1 MRFEMSRML
10 RNFLLGF
17 VALWLLVACQE
28 KVDVSNR
35 YVFTMKTVM
44 SYLEKYDQY
53 SEYVK
58 LLKKTPVS
66 KMSETTLAQLL
77 SARGHYTVFAPTNDA
92 IQDYLDS
99 LYTKG
104 LISEPSWDG
113 FGNEHIRDSIEKVIV
128 YNSIIDGG
136 DNNTYAVS
144 EFPVKQDAEIPTP
157 NMYDRRLTV
166 HQPAMGE
173 QYLINDMQM
182 DERNFD
188 ILLTNGVIHAMKQ
201 VVAPTNNT
209 LGLWL
214 ADMINGRQGNYL
226 VTAKL
231 INAIGLIDSLKQWE
245 DVAYRDLYERGEIP
259 TVHDEAINSNNVF
272 HTPQHR
278 YYGYTLFAET
288 DSVWESLL
296 GKTAREISVQDVVDY
311 LVANNIYPDAVNN
324 TDYENENNLLNR
336 FVTYHIL
343 PERLATDR
351 LVMHWT
357 ELGYNKST
365 KDLGAA
371 MSEFYTTMGKRR
383 LMKLYE
389 SRVTNGIYLNR
400 FPNIDNGRQGTY
412 REVSCDADKE
422 GIKVGEPD
430 LTGDNN
436 VRNAIVYPIDKLLLY
451 DDATR
456 DNLQK
461 GRIRWDVASMF
472 PEFINNDIRMC
483 PLTDYEHTNVW
494 IPSDKTYRYL
504 DGVDISEE
512 TKFYYWTGMN
522 QNWENYLGDEFTLR
536 GYPDVTFRL
545 PPVPRRGTYEFR
557 YQVQSNGGMRGIVQ
571 FYWGKDKNKLAVM
584 GIPLDLR
591 VVANVRISSRGNT
604 PCDYGWEKD
613 TDDDDYNAEVD
624 KHLRNNGYMKTP
636 AIFSKRNSQY
646 STRRILFRQTMDP
659 DEVYYIR
666 FRSVMDDPTRYFY
679 IDFFEYCAKEVYDNP
694 ESPEDIW

>member
-1 MRFEMSRML
+1 ML
-10 RNFLLGF
+10 RNFLFGF

-113 FGNEHIRDSIEKVIV
+113 FGDEHIRDSIEKVLV

-136 DNNTYAVS
+136 DDNTYAVS

-173 QYLINDMQM
+173 QYLINNIQM

-188 ILLTNGVIHAMKQ
+188 IMVINGVIHAMKQ
-201 VVAPTNNT
+201 VVAPSNIT

-214 ADMINGRQGNYL
+214 ADMINGKQGKYL

-231 INAIGLIDSLKQWE
+231 INAIGLLDSLKQWE
-245 DVAYRDLYERGEIP
+245 DMTYRDLYERGEIP
-259 TVHDEAINSNNVF
+259 TVHDEAVNSNNVF

-336 FVTYHIL
+336 FVTYHLL

-351 LVMHWT
+351 MVMHWT

-383 LMKLYE
+383 LM
-389 SRVTNGIYLNR
+389 N
-400 FPNIDNGRQGTY
+400 
-412 REVSCDADKE
+412 
-422 GIKVGEPD
+422 
-430 LTGDNN
+430 
-436 VRNAIVYPIDKLLLY
+436 
-451 DDATR
+451 
-456 DNLQK
+456 
-461 GRIRWDVASMF
+461 
-472 PEFINNDIRMC
+472 
-483 PLTDYEHTNVW
+483 
-494 IPSDKTYRYL
+494 
-504 DGVDISEE
+504 
-512 TKFYYWTGMN
+512 
-522 QNWENYLGDEFTLR
+522 
-536 GYPDVTFRL
+536 
-545 PPVPRRGTYEFR
+545 
-557 YQVQSNGGMRGIVQ
+557 
-571 FYWGKDKNKLAVM
+571 
-584 GIPLDLR
+584 
-591 VVANVRISSRGNT
+591 
-604 PCDYGWEKD
+604 
-613 TDDDDYNAEVD
+613 
-624 KHLRNNGYMKTP
+624 
-636 AIFSKRNSQY
+636 
-646 STRRILFRQTMDP
+646 STR
-659 DEVYYIR
+659 
-666 FRSVMDDPTRYFY
+666 
-679 IDFFEYCAKEVYDNP
+679 AG
-694 ESPEDIW
+694 